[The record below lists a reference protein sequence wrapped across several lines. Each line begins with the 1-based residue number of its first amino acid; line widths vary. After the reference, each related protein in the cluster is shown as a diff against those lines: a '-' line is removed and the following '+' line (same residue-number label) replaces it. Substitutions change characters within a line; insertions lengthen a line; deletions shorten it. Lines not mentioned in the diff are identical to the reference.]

1 MGERERDMGTVFAH
15 GDGPGRKT
23 TIFPLLGGLVLVIA
37 MISAGCLDQSF
48 DAGSNGT
55 TAAVEPGE
63 TVHISLDE
71 TPSTGYV
78 WNVTLAGDL
87 VVTKTEFGSLGALT
101 GMPGG
106 DSGTRTWYLTVGQAA
121 TQKFSA
127 VKMRRGDNPER
138 IVDRFEMTFVLK
150 TDKM

>member
-1 MGERERDMGTVFAH
+1 MRTVFSR
-15 GDGPGRKT
+15 GNGPGRKT
-23 TIFPLLGGLVLVIA
+23 ILLPLLGGLVLAIA
-37 MISAGCLDQSF
+37 MISAGCLEQSF

-78 WNVTLAGDL
+78 WHVNLTGDL
-87 VVTKTEFGSLGALT
+87 VVTKTGFGSLGSLT

-106 DSGTRTWYLTVGQAA
+106 DSGSRTWDLTIGTSPV
-121 TQKFSA
+121 QKFSA
-127 VKMRRGDNPER
+127 VKMRRGDHPEV
-138 IVDRFEMTFVLK
+138 IVNRFEMTFTVG
-150 TDKM
+150 TGGR

>member
-1 MGERERDMGTVFAH
+1 MRTGFSHRN
-15 GDGPGRKT
+15 GPGREN
-23 TIFPLLGGLVLVIA
+23 TIFPFLGGLVLVIA
-37 MISAGCLDQSF
+37 MISAGCLEQSF

-78 WNVTLAGDL
+78 WNVTLTGDL
-87 VVTKTEFGSLGALT
+87 VVTKTEFGSLGSLT

-106 DSGTRTWYLTVGQAA
+106 DSGSRTWYLTIGTSPV
-121 TQKFSA
+121 QKFSA

-138 IVDRFEMTFVLK
+138 IVDRFDMTFVLK

>member
-1 MGERERDMGTVFAH
+1 MRTVFSH
-15 GDGPGRKT
+15 RNGPGRNT

-37 MISAGCLDQSF
+37 MISAGCLGQSF

-63 TVHISLDE
+63 TIRISLDE

-106 DSGTRTWYLTVGQAA
+106 DSGSRTWYLTIG
-121 TQKFSA
+121 TSPIQKFSA

-138 IVDRFEMTFVLK
+138 IVDRFEMIFAVETGGR
-150 TDKM
+150 